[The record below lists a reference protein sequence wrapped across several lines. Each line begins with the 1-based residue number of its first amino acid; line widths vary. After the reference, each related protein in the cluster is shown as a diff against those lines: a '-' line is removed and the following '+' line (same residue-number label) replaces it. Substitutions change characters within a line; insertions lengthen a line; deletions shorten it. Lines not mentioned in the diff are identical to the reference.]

1 MHSVFRAR
9 FWAAAEIGLMF
20 GGERCIWMAEVKFPN
35 VPCKI
40 ILNKFKFNIKL
51 PLYLNWEIP
60 LKPLHK
66 WKIPPP
72 SSPCLFLYAAASSVV
87 LLWCCC
93 PSSVYR
99 DHYVS
104 TKADER
110 ETHRD
115 HKRRQASL
123 SDPLITRWF
132 LHQHGFWTPLKH
144 ARNMKT
150 EDDRQAHTRMSY
162 TSIQIKS
169 HPRAWSIILDLGNN
183 VCVRIMTTQKV
194 HSVYLCSTSMQIH
207 PFPVNDNFFENSF
220 PNFLTTCF
228 KKKN

>member
-1 MHSVFRAR
+1 MLQSAGVDRNKINIKRERERGEKKASRWIMNYWHRLYFMWLLNRSTNVASRMTTWLQYALWPPQKDWSVFLNVQNSIRSRFLWRIIYMHSVFRAR

-87 LLWCCC
+87 LL
-93 PSSVYR
+93 S
-99 DHYVS
+99 
-104 TKADER
+104 
-110 ETHRD
+110 
-115 HKRRQASL
+115 Q
-123 SDPLITRWF
+123 
-132 LHQHGFWTPLKH
+132 
-144 ARNMKT
+144 
-150 EDDRQAHTRMSY
+150 
-162 TSIQIKS
+162 
-169 HPRAWSIILDLGNN
+169 
-183 VCVRIMTTQKV
+183 
-194 HSVYLCSTSMQIH
+194 
-207 PFPVNDNFFENSF
+207 
-220 PNFLTTCF
+220 
-228 KKKN
+228 

>member
-1 MHSVFRAR
+1 M
-9 FWAAAEIGLMF
+9 L
-20 GGERCIWMAEVKFPN
+20 
-35 VPCKI
+35 
-40 ILNKFKFNIKL
+40 LL
-51 PLYLNWEIP
+51 P
-60 LKPLHK
+60 
-66 WKIPPP
+66 
-72 SSPCLFLYAAASSVV
+72 
-87 LLWCCC
+87 LWCCC

-150 EDDRQAHTRMSY
+150 EDDRQAHTRKSY

-228 KKKN
+228 KKKTSYKIQTFLKAASYRTPPLLLHSFFCFARSWLRAAMLFLTSIVWSISHQPTSSFYLLLFSLSFTGKQPECWQ